1 MTKKKIG
8 IIAGIAAAVLI
19 LACVAVWFFF
29 FREAAMPSDPNEIA
43 YVNTVSDITQE
54 GGLGMTTKF
63 SGVAEP
69 EKTLSVQKDDTK
81 KIAELHV
88 AVGQEVKTGDP
99 LFSYDTE
106 DISLQLQEAEL
117 QLESLGNRIT
127 TLNQQIESLEK
138 EKSNA
143 PSDDQLSYTLQIQ
156 STQLEIRT
164 AEYDRSTKA
173 KEIEQLKES
182 LENAD
187 VLAEMDGVVKEI
199 RDSSSQTDYSGEGT
213 NAYITIL
220 STGQYRIKATATELN
235 IQSLYEGMPVKVTSR
250 VDPSVTWAGKIDT
263 IEREPVSN
271 TQNNYI
277 SYGNEDTFTPAS
289 KYNFYV
295 LLDSFDGLML
305 GQHVYVEPDL
315 GDSLVKTGLWLPGY
329 YIFTEGSKS
338 YVWAADSR
346 NRIEKRE
353 VSLGQYDGDMD
364 EYEILS
370 GLDKDDRIA
379 VPGDNMHS
387 GMYAADPGTVL
398 PEGGAG
404 EGMDGA
410 GDSDMIVDGTA
421 PDGGT
426 MPAEDGMTDGADST
440 DGMDGAADSGMVVS
454 DETGGTADADADAG
468 AVAVPESNDAVIG
481 GAVE

>member
-1 MTKKKIG
+1 MTKKKIWILGG
-8 IIAGIAAAVLI
+8 IIAAVLI
-19 LACVAVWFFF
+19 LAAAAVWFFF
-29 FREAAMPSDPNEIA
+29 FRQAAVPSDPNEIA
-43 YVNTVSDITQE
+43 YVSTVSDITGE
-54 GGLGMTTKF
+54 GGLGMTAKF

-88 AVGQEVKTGDP
+88 AVGQEVKAGDP

-106 DISLQLQEAEL
+106 DISLQLQQAEL
-117 QLESLGNRIT
+117 QLESLSNRIT
-127 TLNQQIESLEK
+127 TLNQQVESLQK
-138 EKSNA
+138 EKNNA
-143 PSDDQLSYTLQIQ
+143 SSDDQLSYTLQIQ

-164 AEYDRSTKA
+164 AEYDQSTKA
-173 KEIEQLKES
+173 KEIEQLKKS
-182 LENAD
+182 LENTD
-187 VLAEMDGVVKEI
+187 VLAEMDGVIKEI
-199 RDSSSQTDYSGEGT
+199 NDSDSQSNSGYGYSGDSA
-213 NAYITIL
+213 NAYIKIL

-250 VDPSVTWAGKIDT
+250 VDPSVTWTGKIDT
-263 IEREPVSN
+263 IEREPVSTN
-271 TQNNYI
+271 QNNYI
-277 SYGNEDTFTPAS
+277 SYGNEDSFTPAS

-315 GDSLVKTGLWLPGY
+315 GDTLVKTGLWLPGY

-338 YVWAADSR
+338 YVWAATAQ

-353 VSLGQYDGDMD
+353 LSLGQYDADMD

-370 GLDKDDRIA
+370 GLGKEDRIA

-398 PEGGAG
+398 PDSGASG
-404 EGMDGA
+404 
-410 GDSDMIVDGTA
+410 
-421 PDGGT
+421 
-426 MPAEDGMTDGADST
+426 DGMTDG
-440 DGMDGAADSGMVVS
+440 GVMPEDGAVVPEE
-454 DETGGTADADADAG
+454 DGTIIAEGDAGADAAADAG
-468 AVAVPESNDAVIG
+468 DGTQADEPAGDTAAQTAPLDGGGVMIG
-481 GAVE
+481 GAVG

>member
-1 MTKKKIG
+1 MWSRTS
-8 IIAGIAAAVLI
+8 ATRSSRRA
-19 LACVAVWFFF
+19 
-29 FREAAMPSDPNEIA
+29 
-43 YVNTVSDITQE
+43 
-54 GGLGMTTKF
+54 
-63 SGVAEP
+63 SGSP
-69 EKTLSVQKDDTK
+69 
-81 KIAELHV
+81 
-88 AVGQEVKTGDP
+88 
-99 LFSYDTE
+99 
-106 DISLQLQEAEL
+106 
-117 QLESLGNRIT
+117 
-127 TLNQQIESLEK
+127 
-138 EKSNA
+138 
-143 PSDDQLSYTLQIQ
+143 
-156 STQLEIRT
+156 
-164 AEYDRSTKA
+164 
-173 KEIEQLKES
+173 
-182 LENAD
+182 
-187 VLAEMDGVVKEI
+187 
-199 RDSSSQTDYSGEGT
+199 
-213 NAYITIL
+213 
-220 STGQYRIKATATELN
+220 
-235 IQSLYEGMPVKVTSR
+235 
-250 VDPSVTWAGKIDT
+250 AGKIDT

-421 PDGGT
+421 PDDGT

-440 DGMDGAADSGMVVS
+440 DGMDGAADSGTVVS

-481 GAVE
+481 GAGE

>member
-29 FREAAMPSDPNEIA
+29 CREAGMPSDPNEIA

-250 VDPSVTWAGKIDT
+250 VDPSVTWTGKIDT
-263 IEREPVSN
+263 IEREPV
-271 TQNNYI
+271 QHAEQLY
-277 SYGNEDTFTPAS
+277 
-289 KYNFYV
+289 
-295 LLDSFDGLML
+295 LLWQRRYLYPRL
-305 GQHVYVEPDL
+305 
-315 GDSLVKTGLWLPGY
+315 K
-329 YIFTEGSKS
+329 I
-338 YVWAADSR
+338 
-346 NRIEKRE
+346 
-353 VSLGQYDGDMD
+353 
-364 EYEILS
+364 
-370 GLDKDDRIA
+370 
-379 VPGDNMHS
+379 
-387 GMYAADPGTVL
+387 
-398 PEGGAG
+398 
-404 EGMDGA
+404 
-410 GDSDMIVDGTA
+410 
-421 PDGGT
+421 
-426 MPAEDGMTDGADST
+426 
-440 DGMDGAADSGMVVS
+440 
-454 DETGGTADADADAG
+454 
-468 AVAVPESNDAVIG
+468 
-481 GAVE
+481 